1 MSDKENEPKK
11 PRATAQVAVDFDLM
25 NKLYALRA
33 KLNTPDNRINV
44 RSLVEEAI
52 TDLLEEY
59 GADDEPA

>member
-1 MSDKENEPKK
+1 MSEQEEVKK
-11 PRATAQVAVDFDLM
+11 TRATVQVAVDFDLM
-25 NKLYALRA
+25 NRLYALRA
-33 KLNTPDNRINV
+33 KLNTPNNRINV

>member
-1 MSDKENEPKK
+1 MSEEEVKK
-11 PRATAQVAVDFDLM
+11 PRATVQVAVDFELM

-33 KLNTPDNRINV
+33 KLNTPNNRINV

>member
-1 MSDKENEPKK
+1 MIEEEVKK
-11 PRATAQVAVDFDLM
+11 PRATVQVAVDFDLM

-52 TDLLEEY
+52 TDLLDEY
-59 GADDEPA
+59 GENNESA

>member
-1 MSDKENEPKK
+1 MSEQEEVKK
-11 PRATAQVAVDFDLM
+11 PRATVQVAVDFELM

-33 KLNTPDNRINV
+33 KLNTPNNRINV

>member
-1 MSDKENEPKK
+1 MIEEEVKK
-11 PRATAQVAVDFDLM
+11 PRATVHVAGDFDLM

-52 TDLLEEY
+52 TDLLDEY
-59 GADDEPA
+59 GENNESA